1 MALDMTSHFIFNFM
15 RKIMTNKLGKA
26 AVIKLQEI
34 SIPTPEGMTCRAATQ
49 KDFPNMAKVANLEA
63 QLTTGS
69 DDTNESEFLVDW
81 ENPEFEPK
89 TDSQVVLD
97 EKGEMLGYAIV
108 YTDQKPP
115 NRPYVWMRLRPDNH
129 DHAAGD
135 YMLGWAEA
143 RSRQTLD
150 LVPSEVRVTMSMH
163 TVSGFEPLL
172 NLFDRH
178 GLSYARRSFQMR
190 IQLEAKVQNPILPE
204 GMEIVDFEVERDF
217 EAFFRATDEGFQD
230 HFGHVDEDFETAYP
244 RWKHYVEND
253 EGYDPGL
260 FFFVKKGEDIVASA
274 RCRKM
279 SWEDE
284 NMGWISELS
293 VLRPWRR
300 LGIGKAL
307 LQHCFQV
314 FEERGKSAVGLG
326 VDAESLTGAT
336 KLYEQA
342 GMKVF
347 RSYDRYEKILRDGI
361 EIIKTDL
368 EEQA

>member
-1 MALDMTSHFIFNFM
+1 MNDKQM
-15 RKIMTNKLGKA
+15 KISLPAGMVGRPA
-26 AVIKLQEI
+26 SQE
-34 SIPTPEGMTCRAATQ
+34 
-49 KDFPNMAKVANLEA
+49 DFPKMTQVANLDA
-63 QLTTGS
+63 QLTAGRN
-69 DDTNESEFLVDW
+69 DTQESEFKVDW
-81 ENPEFEPK
+81 ESPEFDAQ
-89 TDSQVVLD
+89 TDSHVLLD
-97 EKGEMLGYAIV
+97 ENGKMLGYALV
-108 YTDQKPP
+108 YTDQEPP
-115 NRPYVWMRLRPDNH
+115 NRPYVWMRLLPNYH

-135 YMLGWAEA
+135 FILGWAIG
-143 RSRQTLD
+143 RSRQTLE
-150 LVPSEVRVTMSMH
+150 LVPDEIRVTMSTH

-190 IQLEAKVQNPILPE
+190 IQLDAKVQNPILPE
-204 GMEIVDFEVERDF
+204 GLEIVDFDVESDF
-217 EAFFRATDEGFQD
+217 EAFFRATNEGFQD

-300 LGIGKAL
+300 KGIGKAL

-342 GMKVF
+342 GMEVF